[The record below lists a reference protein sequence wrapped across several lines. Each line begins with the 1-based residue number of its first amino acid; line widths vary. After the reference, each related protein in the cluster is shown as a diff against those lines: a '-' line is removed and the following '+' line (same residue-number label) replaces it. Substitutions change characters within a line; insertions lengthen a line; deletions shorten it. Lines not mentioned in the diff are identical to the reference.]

1 MVKKL
6 LAAFSLSVCSI
17 GSTSAVGITNG
28 GFESGN
34 LHGWSVFMF
43 DQYNERSHATPDQ
56 WA

>member
-1 MVKKL
+1 MGKKL

-43 DQYNERSHATPDQ
+43 DHGS
-56 WA
+56 